1 VAAKKKSNARSYEK
15 KLYPGK
21 YAELEQAQQEIDDAT
36 RRIKVTPSPKSEQT
50 PMSDED
56 RKVLSGLKKI
66 NKKPET
72 NSPYTESP
80 AISTVNGRSYR
91 HRFGRMEIVSGPM
104 AGEYF
109 LPEEEKEARKAAAAG
124 VDALKAEGK
133 KKTEI
138 FNSNK
143 SASEITKI
151 NEERKQALIAAGTW
165 RTSPLADQKSKT
177 STPTTETS
185 TPVAE
190 KKPTKKTSKLDKM
203 TNDEMTELMR
213 KQDAAESETEKKP
226 TKKASKKKDAATAA
240 TERMAA
246 EDFVPKPEPTAYP
259 TAKQNEEAAKLRE
272 EKMMN
277 KPERTMD
284 KPKSK
289 PKSKYILN
297 TDKSGSGT
305 PEYGDINRARD
316 VAAGKQQGLAARGS
330 QQDIPDSSPA
340 KSNKFI
346 IGGGKSGVPASY
358 GTMDDARK
366 FAETERMRQDRIG
379 NGRVRAFGDAS
390 GTPAS
395 TGGKATFYDFSD
407 ADLGISKSD
416 APAKA
421 GFMDRLRGAMRGRG
435 KGKAPESVTSP
446 SGATSAPSAP
456 SGGFAPPSG
465 GSFPPPS
472 GGRASSFDAGHTGAG
487 HSGAVKFAPQNQ
499 FTGGGI
505 NVGNQASANQIYG
518 GNISGGVGNISGS
531 SMPSNPVVASTGGAA
546 RSTNKNATVLSTGG
560 DAVQSN
566 PRAANASSKGRPT
579 TKKK

>member
-1 VAAKKKSNARSYEK
+1 MAAKKKSNARSYEK
-15 KLYPGK
+15 KLYPGV
-21 YAELEQAQQEIDDAT
+21 YEDLEKGQKEIDDKT
-36 RRIKVTPSPKSEQT
+36 RSIKVTPSPKSQQT

-56 RKVLSGLKKI
+56 RKVLAGLKKI
-66 NKKPET
+66 NKKPAT

-80 AISTVNGRSYR
+80 AISSVNGWSYR

-133 KKTEI
+133 KVGDIFGSNNPASSIAKTH
-138 FNSNK
+138 
-143 SASEITKI
+143 
-151 NEERKQALIAAGTW
+151 EERKQAMIKAGTW
-165 RTSPLADQKSKT
+165 RKSPWSDFMSITPPHEQLLSENEKDVST
-177 STPTTETS
+177 PTPTTETS

-190 KKPTKKTSKLDKM
+190 KKPTKKT
-203 TNDEMTELMR
+203 
-213 KQDAAESETEKKP
+213 
-226 TKKASKKKDAATAA
+226 SKKKDAATAA

-259 TAKQNEEAAKLRE
+259 TEKQNEEAAKLRE

-284 KPKSK
+284 KPKPKS
-289 PKSKYILN
+289 KSKYILN

-305 PEYGDINRARD
+305 PQYGDINRARD

-407 ADLGISKSD
+407 SDLGISKSD
-416 APAKA
+416 APSKP
-421 GFMDRLRGAMRGRG
+421 GLMDRLRGAMRGRG

-446 SGATSAPSAP
+446 SGATSAP

-531 SMPSNPVVASTGGAA
+531 SMPSNPIVASTGGAA

-560 DAVQSN
+560 DAVQSS

>member
-1 VAAKKKSNARSYEK
+1 MAAKKKS
-15 KLYPGK
+15 
-21 YAELEQAQQEIDDAT
+21 
-36 RRIKVTPSPKSEQT
+36 KSST
-50 PMSDED
+50 S
-56 RKVLSGLKKI
+56 
-66 NKKPET
+66 T
-72 NSPYTESP
+72 NYK
-80 AISTVNGRSYR
+80 GRG
-91 HRFGRMEIVSGPM
+91 GRMEIVAGPM
-104 AGEYF
+104 AGEYI
-109 LPEEEKEARKAAAAG
+109 LPAEASEAKKAAAAG

-143 SASEITKI
+143 SASEITKT

-165 RTSPLADQKSKT
+165 RTSPLADQKPKK

-203 TNDEMTELMR
+203 TNDEMAELMR

-226 TKKASKKKDAATAA
+226 TKKASKKKDAVTAA
-240 TERMAA
+240 TERTTAA
-246 EDFVPKPEPTAYP
+246 TESKGEDYMKKLAAIQERHLQRLIDAGATPPPKDEAAPSSYP
-259 TAKQNEEAAKLRE
+259 TEKQNEQATKLRE
-272 EKMMN
+272 EEVMN
-277 KPERTMD
+277 

-289 PKSKYILN
+289 SKSKYILN

-305 PEYGDINRARD
+305 PQYGDINRARD

-330 QQDIPDSSPA
+330 RQDIPDSSPA

-346 IGGGKSGVPASY
+346 IGSGKSGVPASY
-358 GTMDDARK
+358 GTMDEARK

-407 ADLGISKSD
+407 SDLGISKSD
-416 APAKA
+416 APSKP

-560 DAVQSN
+560 DAVQSS

>member
-1 VAAKKKSNARSYEK
+1 MAAKKKSKSKSSSSSSYK
-15 KLYPGK
+15 
-21 YAELEQAQQEIDDAT
+21 
-36 RRIKVTPSPKSEQT
+36 
-50 PMSDED
+50 
-56 RKVLSGLKKI
+56 
-66 NKKPET
+66 
-72 NSPYTESP
+72 
-80 AISTVNGRSYR
+80 GRG
-91 HRFGRMEIVSGPM
+91 GRMEIVAGPM
-104 AGEYF
+104 AGEYI
-109 LPEEEKEARKAAAAG
+109 LPAEAKEAQKAANAG
-124 VDALKAEGK
+124 IEALKTEGK
-133 KKTEI
+133 KKKDI
-138 FNSNK
+138 FNRTNST
-143 SASEITKI
+143 SEITKT

-165 RTSPLADQKSKT
+165 RTSPLAAQQPNT
-177 STPTTETS
+177 PTPTTEKS

-190 KKPTKKTSKLDKM
+190 KKPTKKTSK
-203 TNDEMTELMR
+203 
-213 KQDAAESETEKKP
+213 
-226 TKKASKKKDAATAA
+226 KKDAATAA
-240 TERMAA
+240 TERMAEA
-246 EDFVPKPEPTAYP
+246 APAPAPKA
-259 TAKQNEEAAKLRE
+259 EEAPKAAPVAEAAPAAPAPKKEAK
-272 EKMMN
+272 
-277 KPERTMD
+277 
-284 KPKSK
+284 S
-289 PKSKYILN
+289 KSKYILN

-305 PEYGDINRARD
+305 PQYGGIDRARD
-316 VAAGKQQGLAARGS
+316 VAAGKQQGLAARGP

-366 FAETERMRQDRIG
+366 YAETERMRQDRVG

-390 GTPAS
+390 GTTAS
-395 TGGKATFYDFSD
+395 TGGRATFYDFSD
-407 ADLGISKSD
+407 ADLGISKSGD
-416 APAKA
+416 APAPAKP

-435 KGKAPESVTSP
+435 KGKEAPSVTSP

-472 GGRASSFDAGHTGAG
+472 GGRASSFDAGHTAAG